1 MALDQK
7 KRGNKKKVF
16 LTVGI
21 LGAAALAA
29 AGFFLYRRNEQKK
42 AEEAAMLAMSQ
53 PVEETAVR
61 TSIETTFS
69 AQGSVASSQE
79 MTAGGNSTDKTGAVV
94 AEVYVK
100 VGDTVQQGDPLY
112 RLDLSSVEADIADQ
126 EAKLRL
132 QQQSDAIDQ
141 NAAGRAITNAQY
153 DSSDYYYNQTRNL
166 GRSAD
171 DTNALIAERNK
182 LYEEY
187 KNAAAAEA
195 QRLDTYNAAQ
205 AYYANTDGKGENALT
220 WRNDSQALYESAVS
234 DRREAEEKLKAI
246 DQELTGEVRSLED
259 LGAEIN
265 AGNRRVLEAEAAAKD
280 NQAKQ
285 QIEQKID
292 VISTQSELRK
302 NYEKLEGGVVTAGMS
317 GTVTEVKVTAGKA
330 FSGDNAVTI
339 DDLNQ
344 LKIKAEI
351 DESKIA
357 DITVGMPVRV
367 KTAATGDEVLDG
379 VVTFTAPVPTKPE
392 NANTSSTTTQNSNV
406 QRTTT
411 NKPTYTVE
419 IRLNVPSSRLR
430 IGMSASIEFIV
441 KEARDCVAVPSS
453 CIIEDGMGGYFVRS
467 SDGMEKQVQ
476 TGISDDYYTQIVSGN
491 IEEGEVILAPASGA
505 PVGSSDMLEGI
516 F

>member
-1 MALDQK
+1 MALDNNR
-7 KRGNKKKVF
+7 KRGSKKK
-16 LTVGI
+16 GI
-21 LGAAALAA
+21 VIAAVLGAAALAA
-29 AGFFLYRRNEQKK
+29 LGFFLYRRNEQKK

-53 PVEETAVR
+53 PVEEMAVR
-61 TSIETTFS
+61 TSIETVFS

-79 MTAGGNSTDKTGAVV
+79 MTAGGSSTDKTGAVV

-112 RLDLSSVEADIADQ
+112 RLDMSAVEADIADQ
-126 EAKLRL
+126 EAKLKL

-187 KNAAAAEA
+187 QNALQAEY
-195 QRLDTYNAAQ
+195 QTQDTYNAAQ
-205 AYYANTDGKGENALT
+205 AYYNNTDGQGENALA
-220 WRNDSQALYESAVS
+220 WRDDSEVAYNSAVS
-234 DRREAEEKLKAI
+234 KRRELEEKLKAK
-246 DQELTGEVRSLED
+246 DKELTGEVRSLED

-265 AGNRRVLEAEAAAKD
+265 AGNRKVLEAEATAKD

-285 QIEQKID
+285 QIDQKID
-292 VISTQSELRK
+292 VITTQSELRK

-317 GTVTEVKVTAGKA
+317 GTVTDVKVTAGKV

-344 LKIKAEI
+344 LKIRAEI

-367 KTAATGDEVLDG
+367 KTAATGDEVLEG

-392 NANTSSTTTQNSNV
+392 NVTTTGTTQTNTAQRTSSS
-406 QRTTT
+406 
-411 NKPTYTVE
+411 KPTYTVE

-430 IGMSASIEFIV
+430 IGMTASIEFIV
-441 KEARDCVAVPSS
+441 KEARDCIAVPSS
-453 CIIEDGMGGYFVRS
+453 CLIDDGMGGYFVQGA
-467 SDGMEKQVQ
+467 DGIEKQVQ

-491 IEEGEVILAPASGA
+491 IEEGEVILSPAAGGDTAS
-505 PVGSSDMLEGI
+505 PDLLEGI

>member
-16 LTVGI
+16 LTAGI

-53 PVEETAVR
+53 PVEEMAVR

-79 MTAGGNSTDKTGAVV
+79 MTAGGNTADKSSAVV

-205 AYYANTDGKGENALT
+205 AYYANTGGKGENALT

-280 NQAKQ
+280 YQAKQ

-317 GTVTEVKVTAGKA
+317 GTVTEVKVTAGKV

-419 IRLNVPSSRLR
+419 IRLNAPSSRLR

-491 IEEGEVILAPASGA
+491 IEEGEVILAPASGT